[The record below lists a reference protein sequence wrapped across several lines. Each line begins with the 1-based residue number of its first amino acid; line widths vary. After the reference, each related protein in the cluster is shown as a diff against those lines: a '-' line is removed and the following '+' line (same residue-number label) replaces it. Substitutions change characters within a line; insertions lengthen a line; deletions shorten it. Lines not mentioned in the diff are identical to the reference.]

1 LPDPEPALL
10 KRISKPS
17 ARKLA
22 AIDKQS
28 VLLVNISTFLSEL
41 DAGDGDTKQHLAY
54 TLDNLSKLPNAAYD
68 NSIPAPR
75 DFKIY
80 WKAMDGPD
88 VEQWT
93 ASIKEKLASLK
104 KCKVY
109 KLVPRSAVPSDCKV
123 LYGQWVFRRKVNSS
137 GNTTWYKSHYIFG
150 GNCQVSGWDYDRTS
164 APTAH
169 AKAFY
174 LLLSYTRMH
183 DWDTQQFDIKT
194 TYLNGILG
202 PEDVQYM
209 EQPPSTTM
217 INFVDIGVPIA
228 YGFLFLFVAG
238 LLGCWICTLYL
249 NHAIRY
255 ISNCRKTVSLL
266 RHYIPIFSLY
276 IFSSLCFPNSNFHI
290 VSPISRLQ
298 AALVEIPTIPPTTL
312 ISRSFLIAV
321 WPCSPWGSPKLSAK
335 KESKYDGRIIKE
347 ERDND
352 FGDDVLPYEDKSF
365 ILAARLLILEAGSA

>member
-80 WKAMDGPD
+80 RKAMDGPD

-137 GNTTWYKSHYIFG
+137 GNTT
-150 GNCQVSGWDYDRTS
+150 
-164 APTAH
+164 
-169 AKAFY
+169 
-174 LLLSYTRMH
+174 
-183 DWDTQQFDIKT
+183 
-194 TYLNGILG
+194 
-202 PEDVQYM
+202 
-209 EQPPSTTM
+209 
-217 INFVDIGVPIA
+217 
-228 YGFLFLFVAG
+228 
-238 LLGCWICTLYL
+238 
-249 NHAIRY
+249 
-255 ISNCRKTVSLL
+255 
-266 RHYIPIFSLY
+266 
-276 IFSSLCFPNSNFHI
+276 
-290 VSPISRLQ
+290 
-298 AALVEIPTIPPTTL
+298 
-312 ISRSFLIAV
+312 
-321 WPCSPWGSPKLSAK
+321 
-335 KESKYDGRIIKE
+335 
-347 ERDND
+347 
-352 FGDDVLPYEDKSF
+352 
-365 ILAARLLILEAGSA
+365 